1 MTKTTNRCSVCQK
14 ELGTSYC
21 TGCGVFF
28 CTKDFKTHRGIL
40 FNEMDSII
48 AHRNSL
54 LDRIKKATQHKDS
67 HNPLLAQIDDWEKMM
82 IEKVKIVAEN
92 TRQQVT
98 QLVNSKRTKLS
109 DDFKR
114 FSQELTNLK
123 ETENFVED
131 DLTRLKSMIHEF
143 NYELKH
149 LTKPVTV
156 ELHTELSD
164 QIVWNQLI
172 YVKEKSTYTG
182 IQQRQQQQQQVKGEM
197 IN

>member
-1 MTKTTNRCSVCQK
+1 
-14 ELGTSYC
+14 
-21 TGCGVFF
+21 
-28 CTKDFKTHRGIL
+28 
-40 FNEMDSII
+40 MDAVV
-48 AHRNSL
+48 AHRNNL
-54 LDRIKKATQHKDS
+54 MDRIKKATQHTDS
-67 HNPLLAQIDDWEKMM
+67 HSPLLAQIDDWEDMM
-82 IEKVKIVAEN
+82 IEKVRIVAEN

-98 QLVNSKRTKLS
+98 QLLNSKWMKIS
-109 DDFKR
+109 DDFKK

-149 LTKPVTV
+149 LTKPVMV

-164 QIVWNQLI
+164 KILWNQLI
-172 YVKEKSTYTG
+172 YAEERSTHIRT
-182 IQQRQQQQQQVKGEM
+182 QQRQQQGKGKM